1 MPDETR
7 IDIGNKLV
15 ILIWHVGVP
24 ITVCEEKVNIR
35 GNMEDR
41 RRRGVVHSHLPDVNK
56 LRVIAGQIGCG
67 LDRLA

>member
-24 ITVCEEKVNIR
+24 ITVGEEEVNIR